1 MGGSF
6 ALGVVG
12 PTDAGQTEESHCP
25 WMSSAPIAH
34 WTTADNERLTI
45 DATPSAAHMGG
56 SGTGDS
62 AQIADGVFGKHS
74 GVLDAPHPVVAI
86 LHQSRCAAM
95 NDVAVSAI

>member
-45 DATPSAAHMGG
+45 DATPPAAHMGG
-56 SGTGDS
+56 SDTGDS
-62 AQIADGVFGKHS
+62 AQIADGVFGKHA
-74 GVLDAPHPVVAI
+74 GVLDAPHPR
-86 LHQSRCAAM
+86 RCDTAPKSLRC
-95 NDVAVSAI
+95 NE